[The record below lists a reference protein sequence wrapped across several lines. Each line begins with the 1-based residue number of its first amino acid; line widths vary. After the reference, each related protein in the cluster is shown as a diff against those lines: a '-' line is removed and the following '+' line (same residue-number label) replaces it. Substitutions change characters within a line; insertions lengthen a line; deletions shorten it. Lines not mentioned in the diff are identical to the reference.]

1 MKGQIEKSTV
11 ELFAEELYKKFE
23 MKGDGE
29 VYQSLLDKFKE
40 LEKERIKMAARR
52 GYLAVAEKFD
62 LEAAGLYADEYYENV
77 YGGGNK

>member
-11 ELFAEELYKKFE
+11 ELFAEELYEKFE

-40 LEKERIKMAARR
+40 LEKERIIKAYNEDLHGGLSGHR
-52 GYLAVAEKFD
+52 KFND
-62 LEAAGLYADEYYENV
+62 GEDYYNKT
-77 YGGGNK
+77 YGGNE

>member
-11 ELFAEELYKKFE
+11 ELFAEELYEKFE

-40 LEKERIKMAARR
+40 MEKERIIKAWKSGDGEYDKVADK
-52 GYLAVAEKFD
+52 LAEQ
-62 LEAAGLYADEYYENV
+62 YYNET
-77 YGGGNK
+77 YGGDK